1 MTSRIQETSFRVR
14 YAETDRMGVAYHANY
29 LVWMEI
35 GRVEFCRAAG
45 IRYRDVE
52 DEDGLALAVVEAQC
66 RFRAPAH
73 YDDEV
78 TVRTRVAAVRR
89 KVVEFAYEILSGDK
103 LLATG
108 MTRHVWVGPDFRPAS
123 LPVKYHGAFGL
134 APAEAPQPHS

>member
-1 MTSRIQETSFRVR
+1 MTDRVHETSFRVR

-45 IRYRDVE
+45 VRYRDME

-66 RFRAPAH
+66 RYRAPAH

-78 TVRTRVAAVRR
+78 TIRTRISAVKR
-89 KVVEFAYEILSGDK
+89 KMVEFAYEIRSGER

-108 MTRHVWVGPDFRPAS
+108 MTKHVWVGRDFRPAS
-123 LPVKYHGAFGL
+123 LPQKYHAAFGL
-134 APAEAPQPHS
+134 VE